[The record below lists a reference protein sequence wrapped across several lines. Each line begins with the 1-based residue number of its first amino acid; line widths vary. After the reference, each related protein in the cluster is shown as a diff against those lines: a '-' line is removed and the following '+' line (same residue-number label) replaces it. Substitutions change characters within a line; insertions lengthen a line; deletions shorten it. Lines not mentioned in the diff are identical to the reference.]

1 MAFISIFNDVLGP
14 VMRGPS
20 SSHTAGAY
28 RIGRLVRSLSSGKM
42 TRIRCSFD
50 PEGSYAPTYKPSG
63 VDLAFTA
70 GVMGWD
76 MADRRY
82 FDALPIAARS
92 GVEIEFDVSTLAY
105 ADHPNT
111 IRIAVETTPENSSG
125 EVASDAAATAPFTV
139 WARSTGGGA
148 IELYRLDE
156 WNLHLD
162 GKSWV
167 LLAVC
172 QESSADTLLAHME
185 RLSCSD
191 RSDRGALIDRQTA
204 FGKTLLHWQSDSP
217 ADEDAVAGLGRAS
230 GLSSLHL
237 VPPVFYTRAGP
248 ELFSSATELLEAA
261 VREGL
266 TLGQTAMNYEG
277 TLLGLSPEQL
287 TQEMLARYAVMRSSV
302 DSGFQD
308 EAVAMP
314 LTRPTAARI
323 RKAQQDGRLP
333 TGGVQTRAAVRAMAC
348 MHTCNS
354 KGVVCAA
361 PTGGSAGVIPGVL
374 TTLEEE
380 RDLNPDAVVRALFA
394 ASAVGLIVAKRAT
407 FAAEIAGCQV
417 EIGAAGAMAAALVVE
432 TAGGGPSQALDA
444 AAIALQNTMG
454 SICDPV
460 GGGCEIPCHTRNA
473 AAASNAFLCAD
484 LIIGGHHNPIG
495 LDETIDA
502 SLAVG
507 RSLPR
512 ELRCTALGGI
522 AVAPSAQALA
532 KHTPL

>member
-1 MAFISIFNDVLGP
+1 MGFISIFNDVLGP

-28 RIGRLVRSLSSGKM
+28 RIGRMVRSLSNRN
-42 TRIRCSFD
+42 TVRACCTLD

-63 VDLAFTA
+63 VDLAFTV

-76 MADRRY
+76 MTDRRY
-82 FDALPIAARS
+82 FDALQFAARS
-92 GVEIEFDVSTLAY
+92 GVDVTFDVSTLKY

-111 IRIAVETTPENSSG
+111 IRIAVETAEG
-125 EVASDAAATAPFTV
+125 DAAADDAGAENFDENKSFTV

-148 IELYRLDE
+148 IELYRLNG
-156 WNLHLD
+156 WSTHLD
-162 GKSWV
+162 GKSWA
-167 LLAVC
+167 LLAWC
-172 QESSADTLLAHME
+172 DARQADGLLAHLG
-185 RLSCSD
+185 RLPCADSSVL
-191 RSDRGALIDRQTA
+191 GTVVDRQEA
-204 FGKTLLHWQSDSP
+204 SGMTLLHWQSDQA
-217 ADEDAVAGLGRAS
+217 ADTDAVSELSRTPGLR
-230 GLSSLHL
+230 GLRS
-237 VPPVFYTRAGP
+237 VPPVFFTRSGS
-248 ELFSSATELLEAA
+248 ELFCCA
-261 VREGL
+261 REML
-266 TLGQTAMNYEG
+266 DCAKRENKTLGQTAMSYEG
-277 TLLGLSPEQL
+277 TLLGFSPEQL
-287 TQEMLARYAVMRSSV
+287 SKEMLERYAVMRSSV
-302 DSGFQD
+302 DNGFLN
-308 EAVAMP
+308 EVVAMP
-314 LTRPTAARI
+314 LTRPSAALI
-323 RKAQQDGRLP
+323 RQAQSNERLP

-354 KGVVCAA
+354 KGIVCAA
-361 PTGGSAGVIPGVL
+361 PTGGSAGVIPGVM
-374 TTLEEE
+374 TTVEEE
-380 RDLNPDAVVRALFA
+380 RKLSSDAVVRALFA
-394 ASAVGLIVAKRAT
+394 ASAVGLFVAKNAT

-432 TAGGGPSQALDA
+432 AAGGKPSQALDA

-484 LIIGGHHNPIG
+484 LIMGGYCNPID

-522 AVAPSAQALA
+522 AVAPSARALA
-532 KHTPL
+532 DEG